1 MRNTDVQVVISI
13 WGGEAFQRAQTQMLK
28 TELNKKTNWC
38 GAFDFILSCSMADPQ
53 QSPALAY
60 TSVSHVCVSVKIS
73 MTIIAPLLTLV
84 SDIT

>member
-1 MRNTDVQVVISI
+1 
-13 WGGEAFQRAQTQMLK
+13 
-28 TELNKKTNWC
+28 
-38 GAFDFILSCSMADPQ
+38 MADPQ